1 MKHTGSY
8 CIVEINA
15 ESYADQEQKTNS
27 LGFNS
32 TPISHNHPEPW
43 KISDNYTIITIIATY
58 IYITSLFAQGAQAT
72 IQMHKLFLCCAS

>member
-43 KISDNYTIITIIATY
+43 KISDNYTYHNYHNCHLHLYY
-58 IYITSLFAQGAQAT
+58 IPLRPGGPGYYTNA
-72 IQMHKLFLCCAS
+72 